1 MITENQ
7 KIIINEYKRY
17 NNFLLKQITDLE
29 NNTPATSSLFQ
40 IQEDFIKSISKYAED
55 AAVEL
60 ESCKNEYVWD
70 KLVISFFG
78 QTNAGKSTIIEV
90 LRILFD
96 EETRKV
102 SLQNAGN
109 GVDGFIIGN
118 GKNDFTT
125 EYTEYNLDIGGQP
138 FILIDVPGIEGNESD
153 FESNIKKALKKSH
166 MVFYVQGENKMPD
179 TEISKRIRKYL
190 NDWIKVYTVFNIRGG
205 AGNYDMAEDRDNLRT
220 ENIIKIEA
228 QIEENF
234 RQQLGGVYK
243 GNISVQALLALCA
256 HAQFTN
262 QRPDLLK
269 TQEKLL
275 KYFET
280 QTNLFDFSNF
290 GEIKECIQNQTAN
303 FSTGILEANKLK
315 LINIGN
321 ETRRAI
327 TEHVRK
333 EGLNLMKILDAMRK
347 LKIVLGEEV
356 DSCSYRIQRDCTDLI
371 NTRFANIKN
380 EVCEAIDKKKSK
392 QEREDLLTNFQS
404 ELNSSLQDIIQ
415 GIVMENVA
423 ILNTNMQRE
432 SHTIQELHES
442 LFLKN
447 QSSFSII
454 DLRLEDA
461 FAELEIKLED
471 FTEFFTIIATSI
483 LLWSLRL
490 TGPVGIAISVVGY
503 GLKKLFLSDG
513 GRSKAKKKVIKL
525 IDKNRDDLLT
535 NLEKPLLD
543 LKSKL
548 LEHKIS
554 AEIRFE
560 EEIEKL
566 ERFQVMVSDTEQK
579 IAHFTKRNRK
589 TKYETI

>member
-40 IQEDFIKSISKYAED
+40 IQEDFKKSISKYAED

-269 TQEKLL
+269 TQDKLL

-280 QTNLFDFSNF
+280 PANLFDFSNF

-347 LKIVLGEEV
+347 LKIVLGKEI

-371 NTRFANIKN
+371 NTQFAYIKN

-404 ELNSSLQDIIQ
+404 ELNNSLQDIIQ
-415 GIVMENVA
+415 AIIKENVA
-423 ILNTNMQRE
+423 VLNANMQRE

-447 QSSFSII
+447 QSSFSVIN
-454 DLRLEDA
+454 LQLEDA

-471 FTEFFTIIATSI
+471 FTE
-483 LLWSLRL
+483 LLTMVVTNAVLLALRFINPW
-490 TGPVGIAISVVGY
+490 TIAISVVGY
-503 GLKKLFLSDG
+503 GLKKLFFSDG

-525 IDKNRDDLLT
+525 IEKNRDDLLT
-535 NLEKPLLD
+535 NLEKPLLE
-543 LKSKL
+543 LRSKL